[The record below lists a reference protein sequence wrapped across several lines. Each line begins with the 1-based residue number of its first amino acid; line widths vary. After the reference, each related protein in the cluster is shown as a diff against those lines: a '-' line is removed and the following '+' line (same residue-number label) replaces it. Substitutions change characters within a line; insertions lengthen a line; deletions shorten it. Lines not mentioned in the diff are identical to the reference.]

1 MRTLAH
7 CQCLFA
13 LALSVRV
20 FSLLLHNCAMLP
32 TLHIV
37 KPSPATRV
45 VLVLINLFGLCLCVG
60 IVALLRSPWHSP
72 AMLVNQL
79 AAVAFL
85 LALCAAA
92 LGGVPGRLLAL
103 AGAANALVLVGALGL
118 AAWELAKAAPW
129 QSAAGFAAMAGAIP
143 AINTA
148 WWLLSR
154 ERIVALAGHF
164 KS

>member
-1 MRTLAH
+1 
-7 CQCLFA
+7 
-13 LALSVRV
+13 
-20 FSLLLHNCAMLP
+20 
-32 TLHIV
+32 
-37 KPSPATRV
+37 
-45 VLVLINLFGLCLCVG
+45 
-60 IVALLRSPWHSP
+60 
-72 AMLVNQL
+72 MLVNQL
-79 AAVAFL
+79 AAVAFV

-103 AGAANALVLVGALGL
+103 AGAANVLALVGALGL

-154 ERIVALAGHF
+154 QRIVALPGHF
-164 KS
+164 KR